1 MKKTKRFVV
10 MLLVL
15 CLAVSC
21 LPVGAFDFEMPETA
35 GEMPETNLVSSALNA
50 AIDIPTENEALGTLV
65 WYNNFD
71 ETDAATATYSAGAYT
86 AGAYTSTL
94 EIADNPDTEKTGKAL
109 KITQTAAHGGYQV
122 TFTDKL
128 STPGDYT
135 LLVDIYVPENGTST
149 ASGFWTHFVAD
160 KDDGTTTDPDKW
172 NGNDY
177 VKGTGAWYTYQETFS
192 LPGGVPNKSPVKAYK
207 QYILHKSSSGQDYYI
222 DNVRIY
228 CNAYK
233 SAARPAAYDKT
244 YGQLIYFDNFSGKTG
259 FTNLAD
265 IKLANYADANKK
277 TFDGFTT
284 FQCGQSKFDPK
295 PVGIEVTP
303 ADETNWKYADGTPMT
318 GDISL
323 YVELYVDN
331 DTLPDRFTVGA
342 PGSVWGGYFTNW
354 GVDKNTLSAKTW
366 GMVQSKPLSLADY
379 TDIGILSNAWCTEY
393 CRAIGVYLQPD
404 NAFWLTSDESGANRT
419 FTVIPGETYTLPT
432 EFNGNAVSKWV
443 VGANV
448 YDAGKPVE
456 KAAIAGKTAYPFESP
471 ETYDETYGQL
481 IFYSGFHFSD
491 APFANEIEELSPVK
505 GLTVMQNTYNGI
517 SVVGGRTA
525 FSAKGGAFGNGGYA
539 GIGIQSSDG
548 QLWKYEDGTVVTG
561 RVVAFTDYYY
571 DIAESEDFNRTDS
584 LFVRY
589 TPSDDSIYTLSEAI
603 KSTWLTT
610 RTPESYMAAGDFGAY
625 ERFNRTTGLSS
636 FTIGRQGTE
645 DKLHFDNIKVYVK
658 PDNALWLVDAE
669 GGNRTFNVVSEATY
683 TFPAT
688 FNGVNVRAWKNGET
702 TYNAGQTVA
711 LADVAGKTW
720 TVSATTDVAF
730 ADAVSVRTS
739 GTPGIRFKATLDLA
753 TRADENFA
761 EIGFMATRDKHY
773 TNAFNASAD
782 SFILANANAANAK
795 LCAVVRKSGSD
806 LNRYLTEDNGELNF
820 NAIVV
825 GVPENAAYLKEN
837 LHLRAFVV
845 CGGVTYYSA
854 VKTDS
859 VYNAV
864 KRVSEDPN
872 YANDPYIRRIIELC
886 ETTNG

>member
-10 MLLVL
+10 MLLGL
-15 CLAVSC
+15 CLTVSC

-35 GEMPETNLVSSALNA
+35 GEMSETNLVSSALNA
-50 AIDIPTENEALGTLV
+50 AIDIPTENETLGTLV

-86 AGAYTSTL
+86 AGAYQEGGVDKSTL
-94 EIADNPDTEKTGKAL
+94 EIADNPDTAKTGKAL

-128 STPGDYT
+128 STPGVYT
-135 LLVDIYVPENGTST
+135 LLVDIYVPEDGMST
-149 ASGFWTHFVAD
+149 ASGFWTHFEAD
-160 KDDGTTTDPDKW
+160 RYNGTTIDPNEW
-172 NGNDY
+172 HGGDY

-192 LPGGVPNKSPVKAYK
+192 LPGNNLTEESLKAYK
-207 QYILHKSSSGQDYYI
+207 RYILHKSTSDHVYYI

-233 SAARPAAYDKT
+233 SAARPAAYDKTYGQLVYFENFAPNNDFENLTNIKIAPTMPAPSSCAGYYAVGSGDVGDRVRTYGFEVGYADGDNSFRFLDESRSLLSGKVTFYAEIYSKDADKDYFSVVSKRTSNAGNWSAWGGGVITPWDGKTAKANTYTKLYFESFDLLSTDTRFGTFNSADKSGAYARAIGVYFLPDNELWLTSDAAGSDRVLVKIDNDTYTLPSEIAGKTVFDWTDGSKVWVAGESAAKADVAGKTLYPISVQTAPASYDAT

-277 TFDGFTT
+277 NFDGFTT
-284 FQCGQSKFDPK
+284 LQCGQSKFAPK
-295 PVGIEVTP
+295 TVGIEVTP
-303 ADETNWKYADGTPMT
+303 TDETNWKYADGTPMT

-354 GVDKNTLSAKTW
+354 GVGKNTLSAKTW

-379 TDIGILSNAWCTEY
+379 TDIGILSNKWYPEY
-393 CRAIGVYLQPD
+393 CRAIGVYLQ
-404 NAFWLTSDESGANRT
+404 
-419 FTVIPGETYTLPT
+419 
-432 EFNGNAVSKWV
+432 
-443 VGANV
+443 
-448 YDAGKPVE
+448 
-456 KAAIAGKTAYPFESP
+456 
-471 ETYDETYGQL
+471 
-481 IFYSGFHFSD
+481 
-491 APFANEIEELSPVK
+491 
-505 GLTVMQNTYNGI
+505 
-517 SVVGGRTA
+517 
-525 FSAKGGAFGNGGYA
+525 
-539 GIGIQSSDG
+539 
-548 QLWKYEDGTVVTG
+548 
-561 RVVAFTDYYY
+561 
-571 DIAESEDFNRTDS
+571 
-584 LFVRY
+584 
-589 TPSDDSIYTLSEAI
+589 
-603 KSTWLTT
+603 
-610 RTPESYMAAGDFGAY
+610 
-625 ERFNRTTGLSS
+625 
-636 FTIGRQGTE
+636 
-645 DKLHFDNIKVYVK
+645 

-688 FNGVNVRAWKNGET
+688 FNGVNVRAWTNGNT
-702 TYNAGQTVA
+702 TYNAGQAVD
-711 LADVAGKTW
+711 LANVAGKTW

-739 GTPGIRFKATLDLA
+739 GKPGIRFKATLDLA

-806 LNRYLTEDNGELNF
+806 LNRYLTESDGELNF

-825 GVPENAAYLKEN
+825 NVPETAAYLKEN

-859 VYNAV
+859 VYDAV
-864 KRVSEDPN
+864 KRVSADPN